1 MRRLF
6 PNARK
11 GKRNHKPHV
20 VDKTSA
26 LTTRP
31 WSKIGE
37 VPSVHEV
44 RLMLSVRK
52 HQLQRLWHTGYQGWS
67 PPELLPVTSGK
78 VPEWD
83 PLRSLKLSKIA
94 ALVIGWVTAQC
105 NLVGR
110 IGDRPRFPGVAGS
123 NPTGGWHD
131 ENDDGRTWQSSVS
144 QLHGHHCSSG
154 KSLNWLGLKRKG

>member
-1 MRRLF
+1 MNCLTQTGVNVS
-6 PNARK
+6 PLRK
-11 GKRNHKPHV
+11 YVVERNRV
-20 VDKTSA
+20 QCEGDA

-44 RLMLSVRK
+44 RLMSSVRK
-52 HQLQRLWHTGYQGWS
+52 HQLQRLWHTGYQGAS
-67 PPELLPVTSGK
+67 PAKLLPVTSGK
-78 VPEWD
+78 VLEWD

-94 ALVIGWVTAQC
+94 ALVIGWVTAGR

-123 NPTGGWHD
+123 NLTGG
-131 ENDDGRTWQSSVS
+131 
-144 QLHGHHCSSG
+144 
-154 KSLNWLGLKRKG
+154 